1 MNIVAPVTRIASAA
15 AVLVQ
20 LDASV
25 RAWLGGRGD
34 EPVLISMIDASVD
47 VTNGTSLRRS
57 FLPNSLR
64 IRKLRQPMSD

>member
-1 MNIVAPVTRIASAA
+1 
-15 AVLVQ
+15 VQ

-47 VTNGTSLRRS
+47 VTNGTSLS
-57 FLPNSLR
+57 ATYYIAHCYVKKSVLVLLHEGINVYVNL
-64 IRKLRQPMSD
+64 